1 MENLKEVLKFL
12 EDSKVF
18 YVATIDGSKPRV
30 RPFSGIHEFEGKLY
44 MPTNNKKKVFAQ
56 MMENPNIEIS
66 GMAHGKWIRI
76 EGEITVDSRYE
87 ARKSMLDHYGEAL
100 TKMYSLDDG
109 KFEVVYLKNAVA
121 TIYSFTE
128 KPVVLKF

>member
-1 MENLKEVLKFL
+1 MSEVSEVLGFL

-18 YVATIDGSKPRV
+18 YVATVDGDRPRV

-44 MPTNNKKKVFAQ
+44 MPTSNKKKVFAQ
-56 MMENPNIEIS
+56 MAANPHVEIS

-76 EGEITVDSRYE
+76 EADAVPDPRLE
-87 ARKSMLDHYGEAL
+87 ARTSMLDHYGAAL
-100 TKMYSLDDG
+100 TRMYSLDDG
-109 KFEVVYLKNAVA
+109 KFEVVRLDNAVA

-128 KPVVLKF
+128 EPVAIEL